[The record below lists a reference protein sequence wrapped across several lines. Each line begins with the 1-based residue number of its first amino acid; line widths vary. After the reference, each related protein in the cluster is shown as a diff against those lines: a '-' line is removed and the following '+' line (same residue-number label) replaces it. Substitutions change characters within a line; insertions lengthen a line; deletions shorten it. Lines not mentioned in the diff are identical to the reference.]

1 MTMTKY
7 GAQVAIAQSQRQHRL
22 LHESLA
28 VLSADS
34 ALDSQ
39 PALGLVVRELDAIN
53 RHITVD
59 SAEIGEA
66 SNDYDKIADHL
77 VEKLRWPRDA
87 IYIYP
92 QGSVS
97 TRTLIRAPDRSKF
110 DIDAV
115 CQVDISRIE
124 ARDPMRFFEQIGEAL
139 GEWEAHAKK
148 RCWRI
153 EFANRSYYIE
163 FTPSVPLEKIP
174 VQIASHIRYRATE
187 RYRESALAVVD
198 TPSEQ
203 WKTSNPAGFTQ
214 WVDDQAKRP
223 LLLSTLLEKRAV
235 LAADSIAP
243 VPEQEVPLSDTL
255 RVAIRLLKRHRDMAA
270 RKGLI
275 DGEVK
280 PISVI
285 VVTLLTQC
293 YEGLADNGNRY
304 THPIELLAD
313 LAELMP
319 GMIEIRHDGY
329 WIANPTVEGE
339 NFAERWNEN
348 PERKAAFD
356 TWCALLIDDLEDIL
370 TETDTRRLTEK
381 IRSAFG
387 TTGASTSG
395 PNSGVGLAAQT
406 PKRPYTPPA
415 TKGLA

>member
-1 MTMTKY
+1 MAMTKY
-7 GAQVAIAQSQRQHRL
+7 GAQVAIAQANRQKRVL
-22 LHESLA
+22 RETLA
-28 VLSADS
+28 VLSTDS
-34 ALDSQ
+34 ALDTQSS
-39 PALGLVVRELDAIN
+39 LGLVVRELDAVN

-59 SAEIGEA
+59 SVEIEGA
-66 SNDYDKIADHL
+66 SDDYHKLADHL
-77 VEKLRWPRDA
+77 VEQLHWPRDA
-87 IYIYP
+87 IQVHP
-92 QGSVS
+92 QGSAS
-97 TRTLIRAPDRSKF
+97 TRTLIRVPDRSKF

-139 GEWEAHAKK
+139 GDWDACAKK

-163 FTPSVPLEKIP
+163 FTPSVPLDKIP
-174 VQIASHIRYRATE
+174 AQIASHIRYRTTD

-198 TPSEQ
+198 TPSKQ

-214 WVDDQAKRP
+214 WVADQAKRP
-223 LLLSTLLEKRAV
+223 LLVSVLLEKRAV
-235 LAADSIAP
+235 LASDSIIP

-275 DGEVK
+275 DGDLK

-285 VVTLLTQC
+285 IVTLLTQC
-293 YEGLADNGNRY
+293 YEGLADNGSRY
-304 THPIELLAD
+304 AHPIKLLAD

-319 GMIEIRHDGY
+319 GMIEIRQDGY

-348 PERKAAFD
+348 PERKATFD
-356 TWCALLIDDLEDIL
+356 AWCELLIDDLKEIL
-370 TETDTRRLTEK
+370 NETDERLLTDK
-381 IRSAFG
+381 IRATFG

-395 PNSGVGLAAQT
+395 TNSGLGLAVQA
-406 PKRPYTPPA
+406 PKRVYTPPA